1 MITILICSCKEDG
14 QTIKKVVE
22 EYIAYYSS
30 ENWEVNCCEGVE
42 EAQKCSNEKANL
54 DFLFLDLDKEGAI
67 SFAETE
73 RKKFPNMI
81 LQIIADN
88 SISPMSYLK
97 PSIMAASLL
106 LRPYDEHQLHQSIEE
121 VFQYAFKEKCLEEQ
135 EEDCFVIE
143 SNGDRIRIIYSSI
156 VYFEARERRIFVLAG
171 VKEYGFY
178 STMDSLEKAL
188 PDQFVR
194 CHRSF
199 IFNMNRMQELK
210 LTQNMIIMD
219 NGSRVPLSR
228 GYRNVI
234 KEKIS

>member
-1 MITILICSCKEDG
+1 MVTILICSCKEDG
-14 QTIKKVVE
+14 QTIKKVAE
-22 EYIAYYSS
+22 KYIAYYSS
-30 ENWEVNCCEGVE
+30 KNWEFNCCEGVD
-42 EAQKCSNEKANL
+42 EALKCSNEKANL
-54 DFLFLDLDKEGAI
+54 DFLLLDLTMEGAI
-67 SFAETE
+67 SFAEIE

-81 LQIIADN
+81 LHVIADN

-106 LRPYDEHQLHQSIEE
+106 LRPYDEQQLHKSIKE

-135 EEDCFVIE
+135 DEDCFVIE

-178 STMDSLEKAL
+178 STMDNLEKSL
-188 PDQFVR
+188 PEQFVR

-199 IFNMNRMQELK
+199 IFNMNRAQELK
-210 LTQNMIIMD
+210 LTQNTIIMD
-219 NGSRVPLSR
+219 DGSKVPLSR

-234 KEKIS
+234 KEKMS